1 MAQDTVVARLF
12 ARAEN
17 TPNKPAYYTRTGGT
31 WVASNW
37 ATYAGTSRK
46 VARALITLGFNAG
59 DRVCILGF
67 NRPEWVLMDVGAM
80 AAGGV
85 PAGIYTTSSPTE
97 IQYIAGHTECPVIL
111 VEDHSQWN
119 KVKEVRD
126 QLPALKHVVLMD
138 GAAPID
144 DDMVLTWDEF
154 LAKAEETPEA
164 ELDARVD
171 ALKLEDLA
179 TLIYTSGTTGPPKGV
194 MLSHENLAWTA
205 DVAVKLVSY
214 AEGDRTVSYL
224 PLSHIA
230 EQMFTIHAPIT
241 GGGRVYYAE
250 SIEKLRDNL
259 VEVQPHVVFGV
270 PRIWEKFYAGVTGKL
285 GDAPPL
291 RQKIANW
298 AMGVGRA
305 ASAVQNSGGTVGG
318 LLGLQYRIADRLV
331 YSKLKPALGL
341 GEAKI
346 CVSGAAPI
354 SAEVLEFFSGLD
366 VNIREVYGQSED
378 TGPTTFNQPGATR
391 FGTVGPA
398 VPGVEVKIAEDGE
411 ILVKGKNVFLGYYKE
426 PAATADALDADGYLH
441 SGDLGA
447 FEGPFLRI
455 TGRKKDI
462 IITAGGKN
470 ITPKNIELDIKQK
483 VALVGEAVVIGDRR
497 KFLSC
502 VISLDPE
509 ISVEWAKEHGIEAA
523 ALASDARVR
532 ALVQAGI
539 DEVNGHLAQ
548 VEKIKKFEILP
559 RPLSIEDGELTP
571 TLKVKR
577 AKVSEHFADLIES
590 MYAG

>member
-1 MAQDTVVARLF
+1 MPQDTVVTRLF
-12 ARAEN
+12 ARAQK
-17 TPNKPAYYTRTGGT
+17 TPNKPAYYIREHGAWKAST
-31 WVASNW
+31 WE
-37 ATYAGTSRK
+37 TYASLSRQ
-46 VARALITLGFNAG
+46 VGRALMSLGFEPG
-59 DRVCILGF
+59 ERVCILGF
-67 NRPEWVLMDVGAM
+67 NRPEWVLMDLGAM

-97 IQYIAGHTECPVIL
+97 IQYIAHHTEARVIL
-111 VEDHSQWN
+111 VEDHGQWN

-126 QLPALKHVVLMD
+126 QLPALKHVVLME
-138 GAAPID
+138 GAAPVD
-144 DDMVLTWDEF
+144 DEMVLTWDDF
-154 LAKAEETPEA
+154 LAKSDETDESA
-164 ELDARVD
+164 LDARVE
-171 ALKLEDLA
+171 ALQLEDLA

-194 MLSHENLAWTA
+194 MLSHRNLSWTA
-205 DVAVKLVSY
+205 DVALKLVNY
-214 AEGDRTVSYL
+214 AEGDRSVSYL

-259 VEVQPHVVFGV
+259 VEVQPQVVFGV
-270 PRIWEKFYAGVTGKL
+270 PRIWEKFYSGVTGKL
-285 GDAPPL
+285 ADAPPL

-298 AMGVGRA
+298 AMSVGRA
-305 ASAVQNSGGTVGG
+305 ASDVENNGGTIGG
-318 LLGLQYRIADRLV
+318 LLGLQYRIANRLV
-331 YSKLKPALGL
+331 FSKLKPALGL
-341 GEAKI
+341 GEAKV

-354 SAEVLEFFSGLD
+354 SAEVLQFFSGLD

-378 TGPTTFNQPGATR
+378 TGPTSFNVPGKTR

-398 VPGVEVKIAEDGE
+398 VPGVDVKIAADDE
-411 ILVKGKNVFLGYYKE
+411 ILVKGPNVFMGYFKDE
-426 PAATADALDADGYLH
+426 AATKEALDSDGYLP

-447 FEGPFLRI
+447 FEDGFLRI

-470 ITPKNIELDIKQK
+470 ITPKNIELGIKQK
-483 VALVGEAVVIGDRR
+483 VDLVGEAVVIGDRR

-502 VISLDPE
+502 VISLDPDV
-509 ISVEWAKEHGIEAA
+509 SVEWAKEHGVDPSE
-523 ALASDARVR
+523 LNQDQRVR

-539 DEVNGHLAQ
+539 DAVNADLAQ
-548 VEKIKKFEILP
+548 VEKIKKFEVLP

-577 AKVSEHFADLIES
+577 SKVSDHFAELIES